1 MVYKCV
7 EKYTVFRI
15 IVYSSTTFYAFLHE
29 YSSIPINGR
38 QKGAAVWIAKQ
49 SLCGNLILTDVC
61 AIALYWLIPS
71 AKMLVLP
78 LGVLCAVGYMLWLG
92 RCFLNDCKANLPNED
107 YQRIAAEF
115 GFIWFWNPGRREQ
128 WQYTAEESGET
139 GAALLRIWRGNMVLV
154 IVSLAV
160 MAVLVW
166 MG

>member
-1 MVYKCV
+1 MFKTVFAADIGSKCIKCV
-7 EKYTVFRI
+7 ARGQV
-15 IVYSSTTFYAFLHE
+15 
-29 YSSIPINGR
+29 
-38 QKGAAVWIAKQ
+38 AAEE
-49 SLCGNLILTDVC
+49 T
-61 AIALYWLIPS
+61 AIALEAG
-71 AKMLVLP
+71 AKLTVAAAGNAALLHRSGVIRPVRDGAAANTRMLALL
-78 LGVLCAVGYMLWLG
+78 LGVLCTIGYMLWLG
-92 RCFLNDCKANLPNED
+92 RCFLNDCKANLPGED

-128 WQYTAEESGET
+128 WHYVAEESGET

>member
-1 MVYKCV
+1 MTHK
-7 EKYTVFRI
+7 TVSMWKVTR
-15 IVYSSTTFYAFLHE
+15 
-29 YSSIPINGR
+29 
-38 QKGAAVWIAKQ
+38 
-49 SLCGNLILTDVC
+49 NLILTDVC

-78 LGVLCAVGYMLWLG
+78 LGVLCAIGYMLWLG
-92 RCFLNDCKANLPNED
+92 RCFLNDCKANLPNEG

-115 GFIWFWNPGRREQ
+115 GFIWCWNPGRREQ
-128 WQYTAEESGET
+128 WQYTAEESGGT

>member
-1 MVYKCV
+1 M
-7 EKYTVFRI
+7 
-15 IVYSSTTFYAFLHE
+15 
-29 YSSIPINGR
+29 
-38 QKGAAVWIAKQ
+38 
-49 SLCGNLILTDVC
+49 
-61 AIALYWLIPS
+61 
-71 AKMLVLP
+71 LP
-78 LGVLCAVGYMLWLG
+78 LGVLCAIGYMLWLG
-92 RCFLNDCKANLPNED
+92 RCFLNDCKANLPDED

-115 GFIWFWNPGRREQ
+115 GFICVLKNPRMRREQ

>member
-1 MVYKCV
+1 MDRK
-7 EKYTVFRI
+7 
-15 IVYSSTTFYAFLHE
+15 
-29 YSSIPINGR
+29 
-38 QKGAAVWIAKQ
+38 AVSMWKVTK
-49 SLCGNLILTDVC
+49 NLILTDVC
-61 AIALYWLIPS
+61 VIALFWLIPS

-78 LGVLCAVGYMLWLG
+78 LGVLCAIGYMLWLG

-115 GFIWFWNPGRREQ
+115 GFIVVGRTRMRSEQ
-128 WQYTAEESGET
+128 WQYAAEESGEI

>member
-1 MVYKCV
+1 MDRK
-7 EKYTVFRI
+7 
-15 IVYSSTTFYAFLHE
+15 
-29 YSSIPINGR
+29 
-38 QKGAAVWIAKQ
+38 AVSMWKVTR
-49 SLCGNLILTDVC
+49 NLILTDVC

-78 LGVLCAVGYMLWLG
+78 LGVLCAIGYMLWLG
-92 RCFLNDCKANLPNED
+92 RGFLNDCKANLPNED

-115 GFIWFWNPGRREQ
+115 GFIWCWNPGRRKQ

-139 GAALLRIWRGNMVLV
+139 GAALLRIWRRNMVLV

>member
-1 MVYKCV
+1 
-7 EKYTVFRI
+7 
-15 IVYSSTTFYAFLHE
+15 
-29 YSSIPINGR
+29 
-38 QKGAAVWIAKQ
+38 
-49 SLCGNLILTDVC
+49 
-61 AIALYWLIPS
+61 
-71 AKMLVLP
+71 
-78 LGVLCAVGYMLWLG
+78 MLWLG

-115 GFIWFWNPGRREQ
+115 GFIWCWNPGRRKQ
-128 WQYTAEESGET
+128 WQYTAEESGEI

>member
-1 MVYKCV
+1 MDRK
-7 EKYTVFRI
+7 
-15 IVYSSTTFYAFLHE
+15 
-29 YSSIPINGR
+29 
-38 QKGAAVWIAKQ
+38 AVSMWKITR
-49 SLCGNLILTDVC
+49 NLILTDVC

-71 AKMLVLP
+71 VKMLVLP
-78 LGVLCAVGYMLWLG
+78 LGVLCAIGYMLWLG

-115 GFIWFWNPGRREQ
+115 GFIVFRRTRMRSEQ
-128 WQYTAEESGET
+128 WQYAAEESGEI

>member
-1 MVYKCV
+1 MAG
-7 EKYTVFRI
+7 T
-15 IVYSSTTFYAFLHE
+15 
-29 YSSIPINGR
+29 
-38 QKGAAVWIAKQ
+38 
-49 SLCGNLILTDVC
+49 
-61 AIALYWLIPS
+61 
-71 AKMLVLP
+71 VLP
-78 LGVLCAVGYMLWLG
+78 ERLQ
-92 RCFLNDCKANLPNED
+92 ANLPNED

-128 WQYTAEESGET
+128 WQYTAEESGEI

>member
-1 MVYKCV
+1 MDRK
-7 EKYTVFRI
+7 
-15 IVYSSTTFYAFLHE
+15 
-29 YSSIPINGR
+29 
-38 QKGAAVWIAKQ
+38 AVSMWKVTK
-49 SLCGNLILTDVC
+49 NLILTDVC
-61 AIALYWLIPS
+61 VIALFWLIPS
-71 AKMLVLP
+71 VKMLALL
-78 LGVLCAVGYMLWLG
+78 LGVLCAIGYMLWLG
-92 RCFLNDCKANLPNED
+92 RCFLNDYKANLPGED

-128 WQYTAEESGET
+128 WQYVAEESGET

>member
-1 MVYKCV
+1 MTHK
-7 EKYTVFRI
+7 TVSMWKVTR
-15 IVYSSTTFYAFLHE
+15 
-29 YSSIPINGR
+29 
-38 QKGAAVWIAKQ
+38 
-49 SLCGNLILTDVC
+49 NLILTDVC

-78 LGVLCAVGYMLWLG
+78 LGVLCAIGYMLWLG

-115 GFIWFWNPGRREQ
+115 GFIWCWNPGRRKQ

-139 GAALLRIWRGNMVLV
+139 GAALLCIWRGNMVLV

>member
-1 MVYKCV
+1 MAG
-7 EKYTVFRI
+7 T
-15 IVYSSTTFYAFLHE
+15 
-29 YSSIPINGR
+29 
-38 QKGAAVWIAKQ
+38 
-49 SLCGNLILTDVC
+49 
-61 AIALYWLIPS
+61 
-71 AKMLVLP
+71 VLP
-78 LGVLCAVGYMLWLG
+78 ERLQGQSAG
-92 RCFLNDCKANLPNED
+92 ED

-115 GFIWFWNPGRREQ
+115 GFIWCWNPGRRKQ

>member
-1 MVYKCV
+1 MEDN
-7 EKYTVFRI
+7 EKSDSYR
-15 IVYSSTTFYAFLHE
+15 
-29 YSSIPINGR
+29 R
-38 QKGAAVWIAKQ
+38 
-49 SLCGNLILTDVC
+49 LCNR
-61 AIALYWLIPS
+61 
-71 AKMLVLP
+71 LVLAHTERKDARAAAWCT
-78 LGVLCAVGYMLWLG
+78 VRHRIY
-92 RCFLNDCKANLPNED
+92 DCKANLPGED